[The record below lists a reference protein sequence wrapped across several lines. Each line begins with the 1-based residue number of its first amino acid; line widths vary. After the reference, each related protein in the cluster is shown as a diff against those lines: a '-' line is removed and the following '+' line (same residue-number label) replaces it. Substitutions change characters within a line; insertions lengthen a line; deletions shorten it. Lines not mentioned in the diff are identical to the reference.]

1 MFIKSKTL
9 QAMDLYGELFCADL
23 LTSKVQDIRRE
34 YKKDEVSR
42 KCFADIYGAEDK
54 DEMREAISK
63 AIAEPKV

>member
-1 MFIKSKTL
+1 MFFKSKML
-9 QAMDLYGELFCADL
+9 QALDLYGELAFADA

-54 DEMREAISK
+54 DEMREAIAK